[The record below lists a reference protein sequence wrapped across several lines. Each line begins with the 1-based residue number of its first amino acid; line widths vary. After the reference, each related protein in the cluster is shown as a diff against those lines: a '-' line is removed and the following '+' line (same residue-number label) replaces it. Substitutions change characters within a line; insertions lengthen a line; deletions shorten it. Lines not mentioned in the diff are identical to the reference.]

1 MNVSPST
8 LWSAPLQRFN
18 LLPSHSLHASR
29 AALWL
34 PGYASAAPW
43 LAQPAS
49 QRQWHRRWS
58 ELLLERLGADAT
70 PVLDFTHPATA
81 LALASPALLQTT
93 GRHVGLLLL
102 GKNLRLRIARS
113 EVHAAQQAVGRAALD
128 WACSQGAQLHP
139 GLDHPEPWL
148 AQGLAA
154 GADQLGAGVLAQS
167 WHDAPAA
174 LRRRADWKLP
184 LDAESPES
192 RAANGMMPTQ
202 ALKLCLQTLLLLEPT
217 WLSSFPATH

>member
-1 MNVSPST
+1 MNATSSI
-8 LWSAPLQRFN
+8 LWTAALQRFN

-43 LAQPAS
+43 LEQPAGR
-49 QRQWHRRWS
+49 RQWHRRWS
-58 ELLLERLGADAT
+58 ELLLERLSADAG
-70 PVLDFTHPATA
+70 PILDFAHPATA
-81 LALASPALLQTT
+81 LALASPQLLKAT

-113 EVHAAQQAVGRAALD
+113 EVLEAQQAVGRTALD
-128 WACSQGAQLHP
+128 WVCTQGAGLHP
-139 GLDHPEPWL
+139 GLDTPLPWL

-167 WHDAPAA
+167 WHEAPAA
-174 LRRRADWKLP
+174 LRHRADWKLP

-192 RAANGMMPTQ
+192 RQASGMMPKQ
-202 ALKLCLQTLLLLEPT
+202 ALALCRHTLLFLEPT
-217 WLSSFPATH
+217 WLSSFPATR